1 MGYTIELSFDLRKK
15 GDITETR
22 RVFEEKAYKHGCER
36 FYYNYEMSGHGRTL
50 KRSHYVM
57 TFIFEENDVEVAKF
71 LKFCKAAKYIRLESV
86 VYENTIVQLM
96 YASKQYLNMMEKEF
110 AKMYYNKKRNGLLYN
125 KDSPIMKEIYA
136 KS

>member
-1 MGYTIELSFDLRKK
+1 MGYTIELSFNLRKK
-15 GDITETR
+15 GDLTETR
-22 RVFEEKAYKHGCER
+22 RVFEEKALQHGCEN

-57 TFIFEENDVEVAKF
+57 TFIFEENDEEVAKF
-71 LKFCKAAKYIRLESV
+71 LKFCKAAKYVYIESV
-86 VYENTIVQLM
+86 SYENTIVQLM

-110 AKMYYNKKRNGLLYN
+110 AKLYYIKKRNGLLYN

-136 KS
+136 KN

>member
-1 MGYTIELSFDLRKK
+1 
-15 GDITETR
+15 
-22 RVFEEKAYKHGCER
+22 
-36 FYYNYEMSGHGRTL
+36 
-50 KRSHYVM
+50 
-57 TFIFEENDVEVAKF
+57 
-71 LKFCKAAKYIRLESV
+71 
-86 VYENTIVQLM
+86 M

>member
-1 MGYTIELSFDLRKK
+1 MGYTIELSFNLRKK
-15 GDITETR
+15 GDLTETR
-22 RVFEEKAYKHGCER
+22 RVFEEKALQHGCEN

-57 TFIFEENDVEVAKF
+57 TFIFEENDEEVAKF
-71 LKFCKAAKYIRLESV
+71 LKFCKAAKYVYIESV
-86 VYENTIVQLM
+86 SYENTIVQLM

-110 AKMYYNKKRNGLLYN
+110 ARLYYIKKRNGLLYN

-136 KS
+136 KN

>member
-1 MGYTIELSFDLRKK
+1 MGYTIELSFNLRKK
-15 GDITETR
+15 GDLTETR
-22 RVFEEKAYKHGCER
+22 RVFEEKALQHGCEN

-57 TFIFEENDVEVAKF
+57 TFIFEENDEEVVKF
-71 LKFCKAAKYIRLESV
+71 LKFCKAAKYVYIESV
-86 VYENTIVQLM
+86 SYENTIVQLM

-110 AKMYYNKKRNGLLYN
+110 AKLYYIKKRNGLLYN

-136 KS
+136 KN